1 MSSPIS
7 CEGEMIELSR
17 LKKRFG
23 GVVAVDELTLNIP
36 RGEFFGFLGPNGA
49 GKTTTIKLMAGL
61 LKPTAGRV
69 CIGSFDVVQEP
80 LRAKK
85 IVGFIPDRSFLYE
98 KLTGREF
105 LAFIAE
111 VYGLKPKSYKPM
123 IASLLEE
130 FELTPW
136 GDELIESYSHGMRQR
151 LVICSALIHHPQ
163 VILVDEPM
171 VALDPKGVKLVK
183 ELFTRLCQQGVTIF
197 MSTHTLSLAE
207 ELCHRIGII
216 HRGRLVA
223 VGTREELRRRA
234 SIPQTGLE
242 DIFLELTREDESVNS
257 AGKDT
262 GINPQA

>member
-1 MSSPIS
+1 
-7 CEGEMIELSR
+7 MIELSR

-23 GVVAVDELTLNIP
+23 GVVAVDELTLSIP

-61 LKPTAGRV
+61 LKPTAGRAR
-69 CIGSFDVVQEP
+69 IGGFDVVQES
-80 LRAKK
+80 LRAKQ
-85 IVGFIPDRSFLYE
+85 IIGFIPDHSFLYE

-105 LAFIAE
+105 LVFIAE
-111 VYGLKPKSYKPM
+111 VYGLEAKSYKPM
-123 IASLLEE
+123 ITSLLEE
-130 FELTPW
+130 FELTSW
-136 GDELIESYSHGMRQR
+136 GDDLIESYSHGMRQR
-151 LVICSALIHHPQ
+151 LVICSALIHHPR

-242 DIFLELTREDESVNS
+242 DIFLELTREDESINS
-257 AGKDT
+257 AGKNT
-262 GINPQA
+262 GVNPQA

>member
-7 CEGEMIELSR
+7 CEGDMIELSR

-23 GVVAVDELTLNIP
+23 GVVAVDELTLSIP

-80 LRAKK
+80 LRAKQ

-111 VYGLKPKSYKPM
+111 VYGLEPKSYKPM

-151 LVICSALIHHPQ
+151 LVICSALIHHPR

-257 AGKDT
+257 TGKDT
-262 GINPQA
+262 GVNPQA

>member
-1 MSSPIS
+1 
-7 CEGEMIELSR
+7 MIELSH

-23 GVVAVDELTLNIP
+23 GVVAVNDLTLSIP

-69 CIGSFDVVQEP
+69 RIGGFDVVEEP
-80 LRAKK
+80 LQTKR
-85 IVGFIPDRSFLYE
+85 IIGFIPDRPFLYE

-105 LAFIAE
+105 LSFMAE
-111 VYGLKPKSYKPM
+111 VFGMEPKSCEPR
-123 IASLLEE
+123 IVALLEE
-130 FELTPW
+130 FELTSW
-136 GDELIESYSHGMRQR
+136 ADELIESYSHGMRQR
-151 LVICSALIHHPQ
+151 LVICSALVHHPK

-171 VALDPKGVKLVK
+171 VALDPRGVKLVK
-183 ELFTRLCQQGVTIF
+183 ELFTQLCQQGVTIF

-223 VGTREELRRRA
+223 VGSREELRQQA
-234 SIPQTGLE
+234 SIPQSGLE
-242 DIFLELTREDESVNS
+242 DIFLELTREDESIQSV
-257 AGKDT
+257 GEEP
-262 GINPQA
+262 GVNPQA